1 MTNQLIIAG
10 FGGQGVLLMG
20 QLLAYSGMLQ
30 GKEVSWLPS
39 YGPEMR
45 GGSANCHVVI
55 SDEPVGSPRVEE
67 ATAVIAMNYPS
78 MKLFEKSLVPGGL
91 LLYNSSLIE
100 EAPERSDIRAVAVP
114 CNDIAA
120 QLGNSRVA
128 NMAMLGAFIGAS
140 DMFDADTLVEALR
153 HKLGP
158 AKEKLIPLNRQ
169 AIETGI
175 AAGRA

>member
-20 QLLAYSGMLQ
+20 QLLAYSGMLR

-55 SDEPVGSPRVEE
+55 ADEPVGSPRVEE

-78 MKLFEKSLVPGGL
+78 MKLFEKTLVPGGL

-100 EAPERSDIRAVAVP
+100 KAPERTDIRAIAVP
-114 CNDIAA
+114 CNDIANE
-120 QLGNSRVA
+120 LGNSRVA
-128 NMAMLGAFIGAS
+128 NMAMLGAFIGAT

-153 HKLGP
+153 HKLGM

-175 AAGRA
+175 AAGRG

>member
-1 MTNQLIIAG
+1 MTNQMIIAG

-55 SDEPVGSPRVEE
+55 ADEPVGSPRVEE

-78 MKLFEKSLVPGGL
+78 MKLFEKNLVPGGL

-100 EAPERSDIRAVAVP
+100 EAPERTDIRAISVP
-114 CNDIAA
+114 CNDIANE
-120 QLGNSRVA
+120 LGNSRVA
-128 NMAMLGAFIGAS
+128 NMAMLGAFIGATE
-140 DMFDADTLVEALR
+140 MFDADTLVEALR

-169 AIETGI
+169 AIEAGI

>member
-1 MTNQLIIAG
+1 MTNQIIIAG

-55 SDEPVGSPRVEE
+55 ADEPVGSPRVEE
-67 ATAVIAMNYPS
+67 ATCVIAMNYPS
-78 MKLFEKSLVPGGL
+78 MKLFEKALVPGGL

-100 EAPERSDIRAVAVP
+100 EKPSRADIRAIAVP
-114 CNDIAA
+114 CNEIASG
-120 QLGNSRVA
+120 LGNARVA
-128 NMAMLGAFIGAS
+128 NMAMLGAFVGATE
-140 DMFDADTLVEALR
+140 MFDTETLVESLR
-153 HKLGP
+153 HKPGP
-158 AKEKLIPLNRQ
+158 AKEKLIPLNRS
-169 AIETGI
+169 AIEQGI
-175 AAGRA
+175 AATKG